1 MPIRRTLLS
10 AFILASFG
18 ASVYGLQ
25 TTEDSFIQWDAP
37 ALKAAAKK
45 PKSSVT
51 YFAPSKKDA
60 ADDSKATAS
69 EVVPAEV
76 AVVPMREVKSTAT
89 EPSPTT
95 RPPAI
100 DATPATTGNPSKASG
115 SPQRSTDKPVQSAA
129 FVEDGGTKSAAKVVQ
144 VSGQSDD
151 GNPFE
156 EFLQQDQQTRTVRPM
171 TPGRAAVEAP
181 DTEEQAE
188 VLVPGKRTAAA
199 SRNVHP
205 MPAEESA
212 PPARAAIARTKPVAP
227 APSTVKP
234 VSFATS
240 NVQASQE
247 EVGPQSPGITV
258 QWVRHGDLNVGQEC
272 SVDLVVSNT
281 SKSVVRSVMTE
292 AVIPEGVEVASAD
305 PVAMAGAETPTW
317 TFGELKP
324 GESRTVALKLVP
336 THRGEVRLDAFVRLT
351 GSSSTS
357 FSVQE
362 PMIEVAVSGPEMAE
376 IGEQVA
382 YVVRV
387 SNPGTGIAT
396 NVVVQASVPEG
407 LEHRD
412 GALPSI
418 EIGTLS
424 PGESRQAKLNLTAIA
439 GGEHELAVR
448 AVAEGG
454 LNMESFAAVSIAEP
468 ELAVAIDGPTE
479 QMAGRADEYTLT
491 ISNNGNVQTSNVR
504 TKYRLPDGLEFV
516 SANRGGKYSKP
527 EHSIEWFVGTLK
539 PDETSEFKLTLK
551 ANETGDMVHKA
562 GVRTEHGQTW
572 ICDHLTTVEGTA
584 ALDLQIAADD
594 QDVRVGEVVTWTV
607 TLRNTGA
614 RAATNVGMSC
624 ELPSG
629 IQLVDA
635 DGPSD
640 NIAEN
645 GIMVFRS
652 LPSIAAG
659 DAAVYTIV
667 GNCLRE
673 GNHRLR
679 LRIASESIT
688 EPLIGEEFTTV
699 SAE

>member
-10 AFILASFG
+10 TFILATFG

-25 TTEDSFIQWDAP
+25 TSEDSFIQWDSP
-37 ALKAAAKK
+37 ASKAAANK

-51 YFAPSKKDA
+51 YFAPSKPDA
-60 ADDSKATAS
+60 TEDSEATGS
-69 EVVPAEV
+69 EVLAAEG
-76 AVVPMREVKSTAT
+76 AVVPLREVKSTAT
-89 EPSPTT
+89 KSPSTT
-95 RPPAI
+95 RPPSI
-100 DATPATTGNPSKASG
+100 DATAAPAGKPLKASG
-115 SPQRSTDKPVQSAA
+115 SPVRTADSSVQSAG
-129 FVEDGGTKSAAKVVQ
+129 FVEDGATKTAAKVVQ
-144 VSGQSDD
+144 VAGQGDD

-156 EFLQQDQQTRTVRPM
+156 EFLQQDRQARSVRPM
-171 TPGRAAVEAP
+171 AAGRAAMEAS
-181 DTEEQAE
+181 DGEEQAE
-188 VLVPGKRTAAA
+188 VLVPRQRSGAAA
-199 SRNVHP
+199 RSVRP
-205 MPAEESA
+205 MPIEESA
-212 PPARAAIARTKPVAP
+212 PPVSAGVSRTKPAAAAP
-227 APSTVKP
+227 AAMKP

-247 EVGPQSPGITV
+247 DVGPQSPGITV

-281 SKSVVRSVMTE
+281 SRSVVRSVMTE
-292 AVIPEGVEVASAD
+292 AVIPEGVELASAD
-305 PVAMAGAETPTW
+305 PAAMAGAETPTW

-336 THRGEVRLDAFVRLT
+336 TQRGDIRLDAFVRLT
-351 GSSSTS
+351 GSSSAS

-362 PMIEVAVSGPEMAE
+362 PMIEVAVTGPEMAE
-376 IGEQVA
+376 IGEQVG
-382 YVVRV
+382 YIVRV
-387 SNPGTGIAT
+387 SNPGTGIAS
-396 NVVVQASVPEG
+396 NVVVQASIPEG

-424 PGESRQAKLNLTAIA
+424 PGESRQAKLNLTAVA
-439 GGEHELAVR
+439 GGDHELAVR

-491 ISNNGNVQTSNVR
+491 IFNNGNVQSSNVR

-551 ANETGDMVHKA
+551 ANETGEMVHKA

-584 ALDLQIAADD
+584 VLDLQIAADD

-614 RAATNVGMSC
+614 REATNVGMSC

-629 IQLVDA
+629 IQLVEA

-645 GIMVFRS
+645 GVMVFRS